1 MTCMRDWRMRL
12 IRFKTDGVECYGV
25 LGDDEVEGIEGDVFL
40 PGKETGDLYGTEEIE
55 FLSPIDPG
63 KVICI
68 GFNYRA
74 HMDEI
79 GDIATMK
86 PTLTLKSQNSV
97 TGHKRDI
104 ILPRN
109 SSRVEHEA
117 ELGIVVG
124 RGGYQIENPIEHILG
139 YTIVNDVTDRSL
151 EREMTQWSAAKSFPT
166 FCPIGPAI
174 ETELNPGDLRIRCL
188 VNDEVRQ
195 DSQTSLMIY
204 DVYQCVRF
212 VSNFMRL
219 EKGDLIA
226 TGTVPGVGVLRDRDV
241 VKIEIEDIGILEN
254 YCRDER

>member
-1 MTCMRDWRMRL
+1 MRL

-25 LGDDEVEGIEGDVFL
+25 LGDDEVRRIEGDVFL
-40 PGKETGDLYGTEEIE
+40 PGEETGDLYGTEEIE
-55 FLSPIDPG
+55 FLPPIDPG

-74 HMDEI
+74 HMDEMR
-79 GDIATMK
+79 DIASMK

-109 SSRVEHEA
+109 SGRVEHEA

-124 RGGYQIENPIEHILG
+124 RGGYQIENPIGHILG
-139 YTIVNDVTDRSL
+139 YTIINDVTDRDL

-166 FCPIGPAI
+166 FCPLGPAI
-174 ETELNPGDLRIRCL
+174 ETELNPRDLRIRCW

-204 DVYQCVRF
+204 DVYQCIRF

-226 TGTVPGVGVLRDRDV
+226 TGTVPGVGVLRDGDG

-254 YCRDER
+254 YCRDE